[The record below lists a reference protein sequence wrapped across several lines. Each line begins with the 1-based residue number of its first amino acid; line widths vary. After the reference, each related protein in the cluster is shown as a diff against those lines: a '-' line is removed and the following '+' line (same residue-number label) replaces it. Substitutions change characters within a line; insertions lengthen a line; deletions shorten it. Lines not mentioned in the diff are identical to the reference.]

1 MCVCV
6 WEGEGRLKDTGL
18 ATFMFV
24 LRACVCVGDAKN
36 ICILS
41 ILVADGVGNSVQRKH
56 SIRKKGRNI
65 LKAHQTGSSYIYR
78 NLRTFK

>member
-1 MCVCV
+1 MRIQLFSLCVCV
-6 WEGEGRLKDTGL
+6 CVEEVEGRLEDTGL

-56 SIRKKGRNI
+56 SIRKKR
-65 LKAHQTGSSYIYR
+65 KKYP
-78 NLRTFK
+78 